1 MIKIKGHEIPKPKIT
16 ASFGRKATQIEGHI
30 MATLKKL
37 GLTRDSI
44 DIPMEKFATRNAPA
58 TVSWYFQGRN
68 FKYTYGQMPRFVEN
82 LYIINKVLEIEV
94 DKFLSGDVTLDK
106 FCREF
111 SEDEDLHNQLTQ
123 ARKTLE
129 VDIAEKD
136 FDVINKNFKK
146 LARKHHPDMPGGDH
160 EKFQEINAAHKLIQ
174 KELM

>member
-1 MIKIKGHEIPKPKIT
+1 
-16 ASFGRKATQIEGHI
+16 
-30 MATLKKL
+30 
-37 GLTRDSI
+37 
-44 DIPMEKFATRNAPA
+44 
-58 TVSWYFQGRN
+58 
-68 FKYTYGQMPRFVEN
+68 MPRFVEN